1 MKFIIDFILYFFKIF
16 IIFTII
22 ALIIFIIELIATY
35 KLYKKAGYKGW
46 EAFIP
51 FYNNWILIKIAE
63 LNEWY
68 YLGLL
73 SPTIFSILNIEKLE
87 IISSLIYLTTTIF
100 IYYNI
105 SKKFNKDLFF
115 TILMIIF
122 PYIMIPILAFSKN
135 NTYNP
140 NVKVS
145 KHGPINKNNISN
157 NNYNQKTNRNN
168 NYCTFCGNKL
178 DNNSNFCRYCG
189 NKINEN
195 E

>member
-1 MKFIIDFILYFFKIF
+1 MKFITDFILYFFKIF

-46 EAFIP
+46 ESIIP

-73 SPTIFSILNIEKLE
+73 SPTICTILNIERLE

-122 PYIMIPILAFSKN
+122 PFIMINCRITRWRSLHILN
-135 NTYNP
+135 
-140 NVKVS
+140 
-145 KHGPINKNNISN
+145 
-157 NNYNQKTNRNN
+157 
-168 NYCTFCGNKL
+168 
-178 DNNSNFCRYCG
+178 DNGSLFLHKSIGR
-189 NKINEN
+189 
-195 E
+195 